1 MKAKTVV
8 TLIVVTLIVLALL
21 AFLLFIVPRDEIPTR
36 PLKNLSEADKIVIWE
51 YPQGDTSYVDYE
63 ITDPETVENVRTTL
77 AALKMEKVIIHG
89 KQKPLAL
96 LYQVVFYNG
105 NRVIETF
112 EVVAVN
118 EILIGSVNRSRYR
131 IVGDFEITSY
141 IQSLLPEDTSE

>member
-1 MKAKTVV
+1 MKTKVAVTVIA
-8 TLIVVTLIVLALL
+8 LVLP
-21 AFLLFIVPRDEIPTR
+21 AFLLFIALRDLIPER
-36 PLKNLSEADKIVIWE
+36 PLKNLPETDKIVIRE

-77 AALKMEKVIIHG
+77 AALKMQKVIIHG
-89 KQKPLAL
+89 KQKPLTL

-105 NRVIETF
+105 NRAIKTF

-118 EILIGSVNRSRYR
+118 EILIGSANRSRYR

-141 IQSLLPEDTSE
+141 IQSLLPDEEGK